1 MFMRSLNRSKSKE
14 IRILSGCVQGDVKST
29 TGGNVAYITRE
40 IDTNILEGGRQK
52 MEVGLTKAS
61 IPLEEKW
68 RVPLL
73 SRLLQDRLNN
83 KKAHMDNDPLDYL
96 ISMVCSSTFD

>member
-40 IDTNILEGGRQK
+40 IDTNILEGG
-52 MEVGLTKAS
+52 GGTKDGG
-61 IPLEEKW
+61 W
-68 RVPLL
+68 T
-73 SRLLQDRLNN
+73 
-83 KKAHMDNDPLDYL
+83 Y
-96 ISMVCSSTFD
+96 